1 MLEAERASQR
11 GRTPS
16 IIIAPSVL
24 SADFAR
30 LGEEVRAVDAA
41 GADWIH
47 VDVMDGRFVPNI
59 TIGPVVLQAIRRST
73 AKPLNVHL
81 MIVEPEHYLAAFAD
95 AGADHLLVQAEPGS
109 TIHLHRVLSKIRALG
124 KKAGV
129 VLDPATPP
137 ELVEY
142 VLHLCDVILVMT
154 VNPGFGGQ
162 SFLPEML
169 PKIRRLREMCA
180 ERGLHPVIEVD
191 GGENATTAARG
202 GRRRRNRDRRRL
214 GDFRREGLRQ
224 GDCRHSREGRRGGCD
239 VMNAAPSSPSTDRDA
254 LKRAAAEAA
263 VQLVENDMV
272 VGLGSG
278 STAAFAVEALARR
291 HRQGLRF
298 VGIPTSE
305 RTAAQAKAADIPLTS
320 FSEHRQIDLTID
332 GADEVERGTLN
343 LIKGLGGAL
352 LREKIV
358 AAASHRLA
366 IVVDG
371 SKLVDRL
378 GTRTPVPV
386 EVVAFGLEATR
397 ESLEVLGASA
407 HDAHVVGRALCHRQR
422 QPHSRLRF
430 RPHRRSGAIGRTH
443 PAHRRRGG
451 KRAFHQ
457 PRRSG
462 LCRRRGG
469 VHRLDSARAHR
480 GSPPIL
486 VIMGVSGSGKSTIAE
501 ELSARLGWPFEE
513 GDSLHPESNVAKM
526 HAGIPLTDADR
537 LPWLERVAAWIDGQR
552 AKKQPGI
559 ITCSA
564 LKRSYRQIIIG
575 DRPEVRLVYLRGGR
589 DLIAEHLAGRH
600 GHFMP
605 AALLQSQIDTLEEPD
620 PSEDPLTVD
629 AGAPAAHVADE
640 IIRLLGASATVVQ
653 GVPAH
658 PN

>member
-1 MLEAERASQR
+1 MKVAAS
-11 GRTPS
+11 
-16 IIIAPSVL
+16 
-24 SADFAR
+24 
-30 LGEEVRAVDAA
+30 
-41 GADWIH
+41 
-47 VDVMDGRFVPNI
+47 
-59 TIGPVVLQAIRRST
+59 
-73 AKPLNVHL
+73 
-81 MIVEPEHYLAAFAD
+81 
-95 AGADHLLVQAEPGS
+95 
-109 TIHLHRVLSKIRALG
+109 
-124 KKAGV
+124 
-129 VLDPATPP
+129 
-137 ELVEY
+137 
-142 VLHLCDVILVMT
+142 
-154 VNPGFGGQ
+154 
-162 SFLPEML
+162 
-169 PKIRRLREMCA
+169 
-180 ERGLHPVIEVD
+180 
-191 GGENATTAARG
+191 
-202 GRRRRNRDRRRL
+202 
-214 GDFRREGLRQ
+214 
-224 GDCRHSREGRRGGCD
+224 
-239 VMNAAPSSPSTDRDA
+239 SSDTDRDA

-291 HRQGLRF
+291 QQQGLRF

-305 RTAAQAKAADIPLTS
+305 RTAAQAVAANIPLTS

-378 GTRTPVPV
+378 GSHTPVPV

-397 ESLEVLGASA
+397 ESLEVLGANA
-407 HDAHVVGRALCHRQR
+407 HMRM
-422 QPHSRLRF
+422 S
-430 RPHRRSGAIGRTH
+430 SGAPFVTDGGNRILDCDFGRITD
-443 PAHRRRGG
+443 PARLDERIRRIVGVVE
-451 KRAFHQ
+451 
-457 PRRSG
+457 SG
-462 LCRRRGG
+462 LFISRADPVFVADAAG
-469 VHRLDSARAHR
+469 VYRLYSARAHR

-486 VIMGVSGSGKSTIAE
+486 VVMGVSGSGKSTIAE
-501 ELSARLGWPFEE
+501 ELAARLGWQFKE
-513 GDSLHPESNVAKM
+513 GDALHPESNVAKM

-537 LPWLERVAAWIDGQR
+537 EPWLERVAAWIDKQR

-564 LKRSYRQIIIG
+564 LKRAYRQIIIG
-575 DRPEVRLVYLRGGR
+575 DRPEVRLVYLRGGHG
-589 DLIAEHLAGRH
+589 LIAEHLQGRH

-605 AALLQSQIDTLEEPD
+605 ATLLRSQIDTLEEPD
-620 PSEDPLTVD
+620 PSEDSLTVD
-629 AGAPAAHVADE
+629 VGPSAAQVADE